1 MSQSREKQVPSAAEL
16 TIVPCPQ
23 RSSWAVVNRRGD
35 TVATGS
41 YDECIGH
48 MARLIGVV
56 ITSAAGSAA

>member
-1 MSQSREKQVPSAAEL
+1 MSESRHKQVPSAAEL

-23 RSSWAVVNRRGD
+23 RECWAVVNRGGD

-48 MARLIGVV
+48 MARLIGVS
-56 ITSAAGSAA
+56 IISSAA

>member
-1 MSQSREKQVPSAAEL
+1 MSESRQKQVPSAAEL

-23 RSSWAVVNRRGD
+23 RDCWALVNRRGD

-48 MARLIGVV
+48 MARLIGVS
-56 ITSAAGSAA
+56 IISSAA